1 MKTLDY
7 DLVVVGAG
15 SGGYAAARTARDLGA
30 NVALVDHGPLG
41 GLCILRGCMPSKAL
55 LASSDAIYDV
65 RNAGALGI
73 KVEGPIGVDMPFIA
87 ARKRALIKDF
97 ADHRIAGIETFP
109 LHMGHAAFHSKT
121 ELRVGDDV
129 TLRAPKFIIAT
140 GSSVSPGT
148 IPGLVEAGYIDTDS
162 ALELEAIP
170 KSVIV
175 LGGGYTACEL
185 GQFLARMG
193 AKTTMVIRSGHLL
206 TEADDDIGNALTT
219 YYREE
224 GIEVLAHTTLRR
236 VEVRPSTGSGGKKV
250 VHVHVEGA
258 DRELEAE
265 EIFYALGRTPNVE
278 GMGLEAAAVTYHR
291 TRGIEVDLSLRT
303 SNPDIFAI
311 GDVTGDYPLV
321 HVAIYQGEIAARN
334 AITDAD
340 EQADYRI
347 VTAHTIFSDP
357 QIAVVGATE
366 KELQRDGV
374 EYCTGRYDFAEH
386 GKAMCLNK
394 THGFVKMMAAHG
406 TGEILGAAII
416 GPQASE
422 LIHEVI
428 VAMNYRA
435 TVEEFMRIPHL
446 HPTLS
451 EIWTYPAEEC
461 AAACGM
467 KEPIDQMVEVA
478 TSGTPG

>member
-1 MKTLDY
+1 MNTHDY

-30 NVALVDHGPLG
+30 SVALVDHGPLG

-55 LASSDAIYDV
+55 LASSDAIHDV
-65 RNAGALGI
+65 RTSKALGI
-73 KVEGPIGVDMPFIA
+73 RIAGTIGADMPFVA
-87 ARKRALIKDF
+87 ERKRALVKDF
-97 ADHRIAGIETFP
+97 ADYRIEGIETFP
-109 LHMGHAAFHSKT
+109 LHMGHASFQSAS

-129 TLRAPKFIIAT
+129 VLRAPAFIVAT
-140 GSSVSPGT
+140 GSSVSPVT
-148 IPGLVEAGYIDTDS
+148 IPGLVQAGYLDS
-162 ALELEAIP
+162 DSLLEIEAIP

-193 AKTTMVIRSGHLL
+193 AKTTMIIRSGHLL
-206 TEADDDIGNALTT
+206 TEADDDIGNALTA

-224 GIEVLAHTTLRR
+224 GIEVLERTTVQR
-236 VEVRPSTGSGGKKV
+236 VEVRGGKKI
-250 VHVHVEGA
+250 VHVITDDE

-265 EIFYALGRTPNVE
+265 EIFYAMGRSPNVE
-278 GMGLEAAAVTYHR
+278 GLGLEAAGVRYTSKN
-291 TRGIEVDLSLRT
+291 GIATDLTLRT
-303 SNPDIFAI
+303 SNPSIFAI
-311 GDVTGDYPLV
+311 GDVAGDYALV

-334 AITDAD
+334 AIGRAD
-340 EQADYRI
+340 EKADYRI
-347 VTAHTIFSDP
+347 VSAHTIFSDP

-366 KELQRDGV
+366 KALLREGV
-374 EYCTGRYDFAEH
+374 PYVSGRYDFAEH

-394 THGFVKMMAAHG
+394 THGFVKMMAQRG
-406 TGEILGAAII
+406 TGKILGAAII

-428 VAMNYRA
+428 VAMNYHA

-467 KEPIDQMVEVA
+467 KGAGDLMVEVA
-478 TSGTPG
+478 TSGH

>member
-1 MKTLDY
+1 MKTFDY

-55 LASSDAIYDV
+55 LASSDALHEARV
-65 RNAGALGI
+65 AGALGI
-73 KVEGPIGVDMPFIA
+73 RTPGAIGSDMPFIA
-87 ARKRALIKDF
+87 ARKRALVKDF
-97 ADHRIAGIETFP
+97 ADYRIEGIEKFP
-109 LHMGHAAFHSKT
+109 LHRGHAVFQSPR
-121 ELRVGDDV
+121 ELRVGDGDL
-129 TLRAPKFIIAT
+129 LRAPKFIVAT
-140 GSSVSPGT
+140 GSSVSPSSL
-148 IPGLVEAGYIDTDS
+148 PGLADAGFLDS
-162 ALELEAIP
+162 DSVLELEAIP

-206 TEADDDIGNALTT
+206 TAADDDIGDALTDAF
-219 YYREE
+219 REE
-224 GIEVLAHTTLRR
+224 GIDVVSHATLRS
-236 VEVRPSTGSGGKKV
+236 VEVRSGKKI
-250 VHVHVEGA
+250 VHLVTHDE
-258 DRELEAE
+258 DRELEAD
-265 EIFYALGRTPNVE
+265 EIFLALGRSPNV
-278 GMGLEAAAVTYHR
+278 GGIGLEAAGVTYDAKA
-291 TRGIEVDLSLRT
+291 GVPVDACLRT
-303 SNPDIFAI
+303 NNPNIFAI

-334 AITDAD
+334 AIAQTD
-340 EQADYRI
+340 EKADYRI
-347 VTAHTIFSDP
+347 VSAHTIFSDP

-366 KELQRDGV
+366 KELRKGGI
-374 EYCTGRYDFAEH
+374 EYVSGRYDFAEH

-394 THGFVKMMAAHG
+394 THGFVKMMARPG
-406 TGEILGAAII
+406 SGEILGAAII
-416 GPQASE
+416 GAQASE

-428 VAMNYRA
+428 VAMNYHA

-467 KEPIDQMVEVA
+467 KGPSDQMIEVA
-478 TSGTPG
+478 TSGTAG